1 MVDLGT
7 IFVLIVARRTVVRVS
22 GGRQEV
28 GVQCWLQTN
37 ERKLF
42 LVGAGVESSFE
53 FSGVPAT
60 TSNLLEATWENRLCR
75 CSRRIVFLFI

>member
-1 MVDLGT
+1 M
-7 IFVLIVARRTVVRVS
+7 RVS

-42 LVGAGVESSFE
+42 LVGAGERELKAVSSFQ
-53 FSGVPAT
+53 VPAT

-75 CSRRIVFLFI
+75 CRRIVFFKEQYSTGVLVLF

>member
-1 MVDLGT
+1 
-7 IFVLIVARRTVVRVS
+7 VRVS

-37 ERKLF
+37 ERKIAMEVF
-42 LVGAGVESSFE
+42 IVGAGVESSFE

>member
-1 MVDLGT
+1 M
-7 IFVLIVARRTVVRVS
+7 RVS

-37 ERKLF
+37 ERKIAMEVF
-42 LVGAGVESSFE
+42 IWERDAGVESSFE